1 MVGGTIYVPDLQM
14 PPKPAAKSL
23 TARIEVF
30 RPGTFTPMDGVAIT
44 YSAADLKAVADAYDP
59 ATAPAPIVIG
69 HPAADA
75 PAFGWVERFF
85 YDGQAGRLVA
95 ELHEIEPAFAD
106 MVKAGRFEKV
116 SMSFFA
122 PGMPH
127 NPVPGTW

>member
-1 MVGGTIYVPDLQM
+1 M
-14 PPKPAAKSL
+14 PM
-23 TARIEVF
+23 I
-30 RPGTFTPMDGVAIT
+30 RPRHPCPSSSVIPPPTRPR
-44 YSAADLKAVADAYDP
+44 SA
-59 ATAPAPIVIG
+59 
-69 HPAADA
+69 
-75 PAFGWVERFF
+75 WVERFF

-106 MVKAGRFEKV
+106 MVKAGRFKKV